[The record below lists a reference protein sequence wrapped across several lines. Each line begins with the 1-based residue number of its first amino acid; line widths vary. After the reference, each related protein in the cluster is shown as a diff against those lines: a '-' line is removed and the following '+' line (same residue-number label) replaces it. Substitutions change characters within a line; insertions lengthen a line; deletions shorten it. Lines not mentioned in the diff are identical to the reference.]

1 MSTSSWRILIA
12 DDDEAVRQ
20 VLREHL
26 HSLGHRVV
34 AECVNGIEV
43 AEQVAQ
49 VTPDLMILD
58 IRMPELDGIE
68 AAKRAQLVSPCAVLF
83 LTGYVED
90 ELIHRAGEVGAVGYL
105 VKPIRVEEIRPAI
118 EIAVKRFRERVA
130 AEKETEHLREALEAR
145 KLVDRA
151 KAYLMN
157 TKGMGEEEA
166 FKYIH
171 FGARNT
177 SRTMKEVAIEI
188 LQQAGISI

>member
-1 MSTSSWRILIA
+1 MANWRILIA

-26 HSLGHRVV
+26 ESLGHLVV
-34 AECVNGIEV
+34 AECLNGLEV
-43 AEQVAQ
+43 VEQAAQ
-49 VTPDLMILD
+49 VSPDLMILD
-58 IRMPELDGIE
+58 IRMPEMDGIE

-90 ELIHRAGEVGAVGYL
+90 ELIQQAGEVGAGGYL
-105 VKPIRVEEIRPAI
+105 VKPIRGEEIRPAI

-130 AEKETEHLREALEAR
+130 TEKEAEHLREALEAR

-157 TKGMGEEEA
+157 SKGMTEEQA
-166 FKYIH
+166 FKTIH
-171 FGARNT
+171 FGARNS
-177 SRTMKEVAIEI
+177 SRTMREVAIEV
-188 LQQAGISI
+188 LQQAGIPI